1 VQLPDTGHLLGIV
14 SYRIYPAE
22 NGGQQSITSFYG
34 ELSKRVRLSLLVSRD
49 NVIDPEEPIEIFPQ
63 LYSSYR
69 SWMNVFLVYQ
79 LIRLIKKRK
88 YTCML
93 VDHSYYAW
101 LAWLLRRFTGVPFII
116 RSHNIESHRFK
127 DLGRWYWSWMEWYE
141 KRIHQRAN
149 YNWWI
154 CREDLKY
161 AIKQWKIDPEKC
173 SVTTYGTL
181 LHSTPD
187 KSQRLA
193 SRKKILANWQLPE
206 SVRLF
211 YFNGSL
217 GYLPNTEALRV
228 IMYDLIPRLRQAA
241 IDFRI
246 IITGAGM
253 PKEWLTLMEEE
264 QHIILPGFLPDISLY
279 WEGTDCFIH
288 PVTRGAGIKTKLVE
302 ALAHG
307 LPCVTTQAGLRGLDQ
322 PGYRKVLLAVPDYD
336 WQAFAEQMVEA
347 SGPDKRYKVPL
358 EFYHQFSLQNIVHSA
373 LLSLQEDGNR

>member
-1 VQLPDTGHLLGIV
+1 
-14 SYRIYPAE
+14 
-22 NGGQQSITSFYG
+22 
-34 ELSKRVRLSLLVSRD
+34 
-49 NVIDPEEPIEIFPQ
+49 
-63 LYSSYR
+63 
-69 SWMNVFLVYQ
+69 
-79 LIRLIKKRK
+79 
-88 YTCML
+88 
-93 VDHSYYAW
+93 
-101 LAWLLRRFTGVPFII
+101 
-116 RSHNIESHRFK
+116 
-127 DLGRWYWSWMEWYE
+127 
-141 KRIHQRAN
+141 
-149 YNWWI
+149 
-154 CREDLKY
+154 
-161 AIKQWKIDPEKC
+161 
-173 SVTTYGTL
+173 
-181 LHSTPD
+181 
-187 KSQRLA
+187 
-193 SRKKILANWQLPE
+193 LANWQLPE

-228 IMYDLIPRLRQAA
+228 IMYDLIPRLRLAA